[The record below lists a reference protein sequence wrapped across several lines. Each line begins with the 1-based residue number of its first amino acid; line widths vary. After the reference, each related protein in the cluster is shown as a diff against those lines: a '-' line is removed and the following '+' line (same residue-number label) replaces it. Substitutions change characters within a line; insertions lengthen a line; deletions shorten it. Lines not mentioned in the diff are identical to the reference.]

1 MEATERKI
9 IEQLLETIKEKDA
22 TIKELKAELKRLDGS
37 LYLNLN
43 NWQTGFSGIG
53 CVATNPEGKIE
64 AK

>member
-22 TIKELKAELKRLDGS
+22 TISELKAELKRLNGS
-37 LYLNLN
+37 LYLN

-53 CVATNPEGKIE
+53 YVATNPEGKIE
-64 AK
+64 VK